1 MPFEENLIIDH
12 LTPRKA
18 FLFCLKMGVIYLE
31 NVIKFIVGVGGGLA
45 SFLWGGWSAL
55 IQTLVLFIVI
65 DYVFAVLVAASLGE
79 LSSKKGFR
87 GIAKKVAILVL
98 VAVAHQIDNITGGNS
113 FIRDSVIFFF
123 LANELISLLE
133 TCAKTGIPIPSVLKK
148 AVETLNSK
156 GEGK

>member
-1 MPFEENLIIDH
+1 VKKVENI
-12 LTPRKA
+12 
-18 FLFCLKMGVIYLE
+18 LK
-31 NVIKFIVGVGGGLA
+31 FTVGLGGGLA

-65 DYVFAVLVAASLGE
+65 DYVFAVLVAAAHGE

-98 VAVAHQIDNITGGNS
+98 VAVAHQIDQILGDGH
-113 FIRDSVIFFF
+113 FIRDAVIFFYI
-123 LANELISLLE
+123 ANELLSILE
-133 TCAKTGIPIPSVLKK
+133 TVGKTNLPIPSVLKK

-156 GEGK
+156 GEVK